1 MIFLFWLHSL
11 CHAQDDVSEDRAK
24 ELFFN
29 GQLLYEEGEYDSAV
43 LAWER
48 GYELTKLPAFLK
60 NIALAHEAD
69 KDYTDAIVYLKK
81 YRAFAPFEE
90 QEELKAWLTEL
101 ESSAEQQRLEQEKS
115 EAKVAIEPTDTVEE
129 STLATA
135 SDEDSTNSISNA
147 TLQPETIPI
156 PTRQFP
162 VVSTVSTGTFVTL
175 AAVSTM
181 HTHRLYGDID
191 THCQL
196 TDGRGYCSNEV
207 QKNDLLNQFERSQTT
222 SLILWGASL
231 ASASV
236 TVWQATRP
244 IQVQITQSGLIIGG
258 QF

>member
-11 CHAQDDVSEDRAK
+11 CHAQEDVTEDRAK

-69 KDYTDAIVYLKK
+69 KDYVDAIVYLKK

-90 QEELKAWLTEL
+90 QEELRAWITEL
-101 ESSAEQQRLEQEKS
+101 ESSAEQQRIEQE
-115 EAKVAIEPTDTVEE
+115 EAQAAIEPTDLVKET
-129 STLATA
+129 TLKTTT
-135 SDEDSTNSISNA
+135 DENSTNSISDA
-147 TLQPETIPI
+147 TLQPEAISVS
-156 PTRQFP
+156 TRQIR
-162 VVSTVSTGTFVTL
+162 VLSTVSTGVSIV
-175 AAVSTM
+175 AAAYTM
-181 HTHRLYGDID
+181 QTHRLYQDID
-191 THCQL
+191 THCKL
-196 TDGRGYCSNEV
+196 TDGRGYCSNEA
-207 QKNDLLNQFERSQTT
+207 QKDDLLNQFQRSQTT

-231 ASASV
+231 AGAGV

-244 IQVQITQSGLIIGG
+244 MQVQITQSGLIIGG